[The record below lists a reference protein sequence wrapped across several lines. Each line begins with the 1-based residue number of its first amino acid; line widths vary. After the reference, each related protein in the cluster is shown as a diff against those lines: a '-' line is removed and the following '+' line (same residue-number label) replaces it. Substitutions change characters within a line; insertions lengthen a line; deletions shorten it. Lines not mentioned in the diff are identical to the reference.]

1 MFRVNVVGDGGLNKT
16 EGGREEGRKGKER
29 FVQDRYGW
37 RRGPEH
43 HGGREG
49 RKEGKGGKDLFRIGV
64 VGSRSLNKTEGSHI
78 AAGLLHNRCIPCA
91 V

>member
-1 MFRVNVVGDGGLNKT
+1 MLLIK
-16 EGGREEGRKGKER
+16 
-29 FVQDRYGW
+29 DRYGC

-64 VGSRSLNKTEGSHI
+64 VGNGSLNKTEG
-78 AAGLLHNRCIPCA
+78 GREEGRKGRVKFVQGRCGWRRGPEQDGGREGGRKEREGRICSG
-91 V
+91 